1 MSSIKT
7 RTPNLVLLKP
17 GLKIWFQYLVTWGL
31 VCFLLVSSSLL
42 LARASSPLT
51 PSSRLAWSLL
61 LHQEFFII
69 LVISEPVLET
79 IFTGKKSW
87 NRHRKKFGTGK
98 QSRNRYLANLVPD
111 LIFLPFFL
119 IQKIYNGYRYRT
131 GTSTG
136 NF

>member
-87 NRHRKKFGTGK
+87 NRHRK
-98 QSRNRYLANLVPD
+98 NLVPENS
-111 LIFLPFFL
+111 L
-119 IQKIYNGYRYRT
+119 GT
-131 GTSTG
+131 GIGQIWYQT
-136 NF
+136 